1 MWRLWAKALGD
12 KYGKDDKEADKIAFI
27 RTVIVFCYLITN
39 IVIIAGVIRHWQLT
53 NVKISGIMMTMEI
66 EMYSELELLVMKDMM
81 ELDFD
86 PLNVHDIQLYWE
98 RILG

>member
-39 IVIIAGVIRHWQLT
+39 IVIIAGVVRHW
-53 NVKISGIMMTMEI
+53 
-66 EMYSELELLVMKDMM
+66 
-81 ELDFD
+81 
-86 PLNVHDIQLYWE
+86 
-98 RILG
+98 